1 MNYNENSESES
12 STSNIISNKS
22 YIKEKVFCFYRSQ
35 SVCSVIIKK
44 RIFIENNISFP
55 SNRSF
60 EDFFVLHKLIS
71 KSKTPLII
79 KKTFYNY
86 THNFDSVSNN
96 LKINDFNN
104 IFESVED
111 FHAHNENIDEFLEV
125 LSERINNILKYVITK
140 LSINGSLSYKNSTL
154 LINKIFYYIYTY
166 NIDISCFYYN
176 LYLLA
181 NKDLKVLNHLNA
193 YNIND
198 VILKYFSKIIHRNE
212 HIMQGV
218 VNFLLKNNIKDVS
231 ILGIGNALFETV
243 ELISQN
249 SIKIS
254 SIHTD
259 LEVHSYLNNIQLLDL
274 YSSNQISAD
283 FVIIASYASSN
294 KFTKLAQSKG
304 GENLMVFNFYNILN
318 AN

>member
-1 MNYNENSESES
+1 MNYNENSKAAS
-12 STSNIISNKS
+12 SASTIISNKS
-22 YIKEKVFCFYRSQ
+22 YIKEKVYCFYRSQ

-44 RIFIENNISFP
+44 KIFIENKISFP

-71 KSKTPLII
+71 KSKNPLII
-79 KKTFYNY
+79 KKTFYHY
-86 THNFDSVSNN
+86 THNVDSVSNN
-96 LKINDFNN
+96 LEIDDFNN
-104 IFESVED
+104 IFESIED
-111 FHAHNENIDEFLEV
+111 FHAHNEKIDGFQEV

-140 LSINGSLSYKNSTL
+140 LSINGSLSYQNSTL
-154 LINKIFYYIYTY
+154 LINKIFYYISTY
-166 NIDISCFYYN
+166 NIDVSYFYYN

-181 NKDLKVLNHLNA
+181 NNDLKVLNHLKM
-193 YNIND
+193 YNISD
-198 VILKYFSKIIHRNE
+198 VLLKYFSKIIHRNE

-218 VNFLLKNNIKDVS
+218 VNFLLQNNIKNVS

-243 ELISQN
+243 ELITQN
-249 SIKIS
+249 SIKVL

-259 LEVHSYLNNIQLLDL
+259 LEVHSKLNNIQLFDL
-274 YSSNQISAD
+274 YSSNQISSE
-283 FVIIASYASSN
+283 FIIIASYASSN
-294 KFTKLAQSKG
+294 KFTNLAQLKG

>member
-1 MNYNENSESES
+1 MN
-12 STSNIISNKS
+12 
-22 YIKEKVFCFYRSQ
+22 
-35 SVCSVIIKK
+35 K
-44 RIFIENNISFP
+44 RIFIENKISFP
-55 SNRSF
+55 NNRSF
-60 EDFFVLHKLIS
+60 EDFFVLHKLVS
-71 KSKTPLII
+71 KSKNPLII
-79 KKTFYNY
+79 KKTFYHY

-96 LKINDFNN
+96 LEIDDFNN
-104 IFESVED
+104 IFESIED
-111 FHAHNENIDEFLEV
+111 FYAHNQNIDEFEDV

-140 LSINGSLSYKNSTL
+140 LSMNGSLSYQSSTL
-154 LINKIFYYIYTY
+154 LIKKIFYYISTY
-166 NIDISCFYYN
+166 NIDISYFYYN

-198 VILKYFSKIIHRNE
+198 VLLNYFSKIIPRNE

-218 VNFLLKNNIKDVS
+218 VNFLLNNNIKNVS

-249 SIKIS
+249 NIKIS
-254 SIHTD
+254 SILTD
-259 LEVHSYLNNIQLLDL
+259 LEVHSHLNNIQLLDL
-274 YSSNQISAD
+274 YSSNQISSD